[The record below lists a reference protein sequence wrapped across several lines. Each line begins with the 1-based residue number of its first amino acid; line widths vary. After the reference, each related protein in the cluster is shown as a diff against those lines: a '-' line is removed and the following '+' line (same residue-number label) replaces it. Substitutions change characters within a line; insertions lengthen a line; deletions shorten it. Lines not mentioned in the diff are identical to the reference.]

1 MVGDAIRILR
11 QFVRLLTRVGLKIDD
26 LNASKVLFFLVDSP
40 VDEDVMQV
48 SCAGMIPSPLNLSA
62 PRPFPL
68 LDI

>member
-1 MVGDAIRILR
+1 M
-11 QFVRLLTRVGLKIDD
+11 KIDD

-62 PRPFPL
+62 SRPFPL